1 MRTESDASARFYIF
15 SLPYVFF
22 RPCGRLFYSS
32 KKHINIDEYENT
44 RRRRSCEAHSGGD
57 SRKTTG
63 KGETMVE
70 KFNEVLIA
78 GNIVRKEYDSKERIL
93 NLTIATF
100 VPRMDHA
107 RGEAPETDGFFPIVT
122 FTDDE
127 AEMLNRKINMGRE
140 AGGRAKNYVVVR
152 GRCESGTRLVY
163 AGRGLF
169 QQSREPIVF
178 GESIL
183 FSRRM
188 VNLNSVV
195 LGGTVT
201 DVRKSVRQ
209 AQNGRPAGVL
219 YTFGVNTGNGTVRV
233 MYYGTEKDGVERGE
247 KVGIMGVLRSRE
259 IQREEDRLVMS
270 VRQIVVRTLSK
281 EEPEQEPEQER
292 PRRQPEAQPAPV
304 QEKADPAEGEKDASD
319 SWD

>member
-1 MRTESDASARFYIF
+1 
-15 SLPYVFF
+15 
-22 RPCGRLFYSS
+22 
-32 KKHINIDEYENT
+32 
-44 RRRRSCEAHSGGD
+44 
-57 SRKTTG
+57 
-63 KGETMVE
+63 MVE

-78 GNIVRKEYDSKERIL
+78 GNIVRKEYDSKERLL

-122 FTDDE
+122 FTDDD
-127 AEMLNRKINMGRE
+127 AENLNKKINMGSE
-140 AGGRAKNYVVVR
+140 AGTRAKNYVVIR

-169 QQSREPIVF
+169 QQSREPIVY

-195 LGGTVT
+195 LGGVVT
-201 DVRKSVRQ
+201 DVKKSVRQ
-209 AQNGRPAGVL
+209 AQNGRPASVL
-219 YTFGVNTGNGTVRV
+219 YTFGINTGNEVVRV
-233 MYYGTEKDGVERGE
+233 MYYGSETDGVERGE
-247 KVGIMGVLRSRE
+247 KVAVMGVMRSRE
-259 IQREEDRLVMS
+259 IPRDDLTMS

-281 EEPEQEPEQER
+281 EMPTVSLRKPDPAPAKRPSEEPEPEIEEKEE
-292 PRRQPEAQPAPV
+292 EAGNN
-304 QEKADPAEGEKDASD
+304 EDAAD
-319 SWD
+319 SWE

>member
-1 MRTESDASARFYIF
+1 
-15 SLPYVFF
+15 
-22 RPCGRLFYSS
+22 
-32 KKHINIDEYENT
+32 
-44 RRRRSCEAHSGGD
+44 
-57 SRKTTG
+57 
-63 KGETMVE
+63 MVE

-78 GNIVRKEYDSKERIL
+78 GNIVRKEYDSKERLL

-100 VPRMDHA
+100 IPRMDHA

-127 AEMLNRKINMGRE
+127 AEMLNKKINMGRE
-140 AGGRAKNYVVVR
+140 AGGRAKNYVVIR
-152 GRCESGTRLVY
+152 GRCETGTRMVY

-209 AQNGRPAGVL
+209 AQNGRSAGVL
-219 YTFGVNTGNGTVRV
+219 YTFGINTGEGTVRV
-233 MYYGTEKDGVERGE
+233 LYYGTEKDGVERGE

-259 IQREEDRLVMS
+259 IQREDERLVTS
-270 VRQIVVRTLSK
+270 IRQIVVRTLSK
-281 EEPEQEPEQER
+281 EESVEVPKAEP
-292 PRRQPEAQPAPV
+292 PRRQEVREAVRAEEREEEPA
-304 QEKADPAEGEKDASD
+304 GEKDASD
-319 SWD
+319 TWD